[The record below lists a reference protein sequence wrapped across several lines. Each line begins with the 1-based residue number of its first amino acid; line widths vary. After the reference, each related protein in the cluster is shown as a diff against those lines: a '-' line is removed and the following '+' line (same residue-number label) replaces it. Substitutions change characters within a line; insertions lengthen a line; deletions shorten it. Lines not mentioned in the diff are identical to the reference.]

1 MSKEL
6 DCNDPE
12 FFRVLQ
18 LAMQTYALS
27 ITAGFCINEKELA
40 IKERPPVRLPE
51 DDLLELSIGEEA
63 VSEAKMRRLV
73 KEAKREKRTTA

>member
-18 LAMQTYALS
+18 QAMQIYALS

-51 DDLLELSIGEEA
+51 DDILELSIGEEA